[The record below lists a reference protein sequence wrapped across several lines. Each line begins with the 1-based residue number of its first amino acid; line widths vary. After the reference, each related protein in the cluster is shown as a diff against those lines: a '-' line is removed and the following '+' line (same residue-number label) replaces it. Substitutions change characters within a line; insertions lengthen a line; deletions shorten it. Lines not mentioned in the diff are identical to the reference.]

1 MVGVGQDERPHPGE
15 PGGAGEVP
23 QVGVVVRLQVQH
35 VVQPPRREVGEQV
48 HSQIPATMAGM
59 DETRGTCE
67 VVFKGTFGNLH
78 VLEVVQSFECVVG
91 YGIDLVVG
99 QVPKPQ

>member
-35 VVQPPRREVGEQV
+35 VVQPPRREVSEQV
-48 HSQIPATMAGM
+48 HPQIPAEGRDFLKAL
-59 DETRGTCE
+59 
-67 VVFKGTFGNLH
+67 VIKGTFGNLH

-99 QVPKPQ
+99 QVPKPQQ